1 MDRKDVIRMAQEAEL
16 GQLLTGNGLPS
27 MWYGRDLVQIK
38 RFAALVAAAK
48 QEECA
53 KICDQRGQTL
63 GSILA
68 AAIRALT

>member
-1 MDRKDVIRMAQEAEL
+1 MDRKEVIRMALEA
-16 GQLLTGNGLPS
+16 GYTVSKFKGRTDLLEHVNGSLE
-27 MWYGRDLVQIK
+27 